1 MSLGEEEYDNSLDK
15 ELKFH
20 ISANIGGMYENRQY
34 WTVDFEVDESLA
46 VNIQDIN
53 GDTILALPASFYTL
67 SPTSQVTIP
76 SEVRHIL
83 NLKEG
88 HKMILIVNN
97 NEIILVP
104 KVLDPMNNIGILG
117 EEEETFSFREKLD
130 HYKSGA

>member
-1 MSLGEEEYDNSLDK
+1 MQFFVHTFNKYYHLYFIEMAED
-15 ELKFH
+15 
-20 ISANIGGMYENRQY
+20 IIM
-34 WTVDFEVDESLA
+34 EVEMRKK
-46 VNIQDIN
+46 
-53 GDTILALPASFYTL
+53 G
-67 SPTSQVTIP
+67 QVTIP

-117 EEEETFSFREKLD
+117 EEEETFGFREKLD